1 MSENKF
7 ILKLLVVSHLFK
19 VIYFKVT
26 VSPVG
31 TQICFNRKQ
40 TTLYEGIY
48 TFSTLHDPSLIIIKY
63 NIQKKNIYNER
74 IITILLVSELCTI
87 AL

>member
-26 VSPVG
+26 VSPRRNADM
-31 TQICFNRKQ
+31 F
-40 TTLYEGIY
+40 
-48 TFSTLHDPSLIIIKY
+48 
-63 NIQKKNIYNER
+63 
-74 IITILLVSELCTI
+74 
-87 AL
+87 